1 MYFQPITDG
10 QPVAASSNERGANP
24 NEGAEAESDP
34 DMPVDGMLL
43 DKDLGIAGSTFEVED
58 PDQLEEQEGWSAWTG
73 FQYFFIPDK
82 TFLPNLE
89 RPRLGVV

>member
-1 MYFQPITDG
+1 
-10 QPVAASSNERGANP
+10 
-24 NEGAEAESDP
+24 
-34 DMPVDGMLL
+34 MLL

-82 TFLPNLE
+82 K
-89 RPRLGVV
+89 